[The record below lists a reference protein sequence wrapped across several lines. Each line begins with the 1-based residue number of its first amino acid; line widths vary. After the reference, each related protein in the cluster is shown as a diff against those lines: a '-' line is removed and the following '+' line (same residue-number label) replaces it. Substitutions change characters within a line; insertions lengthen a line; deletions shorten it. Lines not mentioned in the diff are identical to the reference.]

1 MILAL
6 ICTLSLCGGLSA
18 PQQGSPAVE
27 LEWSVREWAL
37 DPAAEAES
45 IVQAARDADW
55 KRRHGAFDALARAAP
70 RSITAEQEQLAR
82 VALTDEHPN
91 VRAQALA
98 ALATHGAE
106 VGELAERLVEDSLP
120 EVRRELA
127 RALALSALD
136 TAGEILFTLT
146 EDEDPRVA
154 REATDQLL
162 AHIGGVGDSQREL
175 WRSGRLDHDP
185 ETFLHVLDALDRSA
199 NGHAFGDW
207 IRSEIWSRDLGIRG
221 DPLSPEQKR
230 KACLWYSLIRQRYLP
245 VLPCP
250 WSAVWLQPLGPEH
263 SSVERRRQA
272 RLLEWAESLG
282 SDVGL
287 QLLQA
292 AGSLDAEAQLGGAG
306 AADAAER
313 ASDLLM
319 GAAVALAGARAVSE
333 GAPRGLKPG
342 GENYAPTGERTL
354 YWSADFAIEFWD
366 AVLGR
371 ATGWNPAD
379 EAWLDVE
386 LDSEVRA
393 AVIDAFADTW
403 TRTLDGASG
412 DLLVEALGDPLPD
425 LAHGAWLA
433 LARTDEGVRR
443 FRRPL
448 HTWWSE
454 QALEAKLEALREV
467 NREVP
472 LDTPWREELV
482 RLWASGEGRTVSVTE
497 LLGAHRGD
505 EEVEA
510 LLRRWVDE
518 AIAVLEASPV
528 PDEETTRGPWREAE
542 TSALWL
548 TRAWLHAT
556 GANEI
561 QGRMELLRRVGHLGK
576 ELGKILITD
585 LEKRPGGR
593 VALRSLLESPKLSR
607 RLRIEIVLVDETID
621 SSAAFE
627 LLVERYDRCDQELRL
642 RIALRLADFEDPR
655 SRELLLRV
663 ALDAEAG
670 PGERGLAID
679 SLAAAGTP
687 AEVEPLLLRII
698 DEAGD
703 LDLARA
709 AVAELASA
717 GSEASA
723 TRLYAALADPDSA
736 PYLRDVILP
745 ALAGIEVRRGVAP
758 TPRLVAIWAEEA
770 QLSAGHELEVRFR
783 GERLSSR
790 AFAYSGLIGATETFV
805 RAGVL
810 EAALALAG
818 AWWRFDARLL
828 MELGATATETG
839 GPAADPIARR
849 LNLAALIGLVGEG
862 EAPDREGLVAKA
874 RARLLRIAW
883 RQRNWREAEG
893 WAGAIL
899 EDWRSGRT
907 TRSGFE
913 AAFGA
918 RDVELERDPT
928 EWLIACQL
936 QARAWQALEAGQLE
950 WARRL
955 AKRALRTPHVSRLA
969 AAQQEELEAA
979 IERE

>member
-6 ICTLSLCGGLSA
+6 ISTLALCSGLSA
-18 PQQGSPAVE
+18 GQQGSPAVE

-37 DPAAEAES
+37 DPAGNEAE
-45 IVQAARDADW
+45 IKQAASDSDW
-55 KRRHGAFDALARAAP
+55 KRRHAAFDALARSAP
-70 RSITAEQEQLAR
+70 RSTTFQQEQLAR
-82 VALTDEHPN
+82 EALTDEHPN

-98 ALATHGAE
+98 ALARHGGE
-106 VGELAERLVEDSLP
+106 VGEQAASLVEDSFP
-120 EVRRELA
+120 ETRRELA
-127 RALALSALD
+127 RAAARSSGQVADETLLTLS
-136 TAGEILFTLT
+136 

-162 AHIGGVGDSQREL
+162 AHIVGVGKLQQEL
-175 WRSGRLDHDP
+175 WRTGRLDHDP
-185 ETFLHVLDALDRSA
+185 ETFLHVLDVLDRSA
-199 NGHAFGDW
+199 NGHAFGAW
-207 IRSEIWSRDLGIRG
+207 IRSEVCSRDLGIRG

-230 KACLWYSLIRQRYLP
+230 KACLWYSLIRQRYPP

-272 RLLEWAESLG
+272 RLLEWAETLG

-287 QLLQA
+287 HLLQA
-292 AGSLDAEAQLGGAG
+292 AGSLDAEAQQGGAE
-306 AADAAER
+306 AADAAQR

-319 GAAVALAGARAVSE
+319 GAAVALAGARAFRE
-333 GAPRGLKPG
+333 GAPLGLRAG
-342 GENYAPTGERTL
+342 GELYSPPGEGDL
-354 YWSADFAIEFWD
+354 YWSTDLAIEFWSA
-366 AVLGR
+366 AVGR

-379 EAWLDVE
+379 AAWLDAE

-412 DLLVEALGDPLPD
+412 GLLVEALGDPLHD

-433 LARTDEGVRR
+433 LARTDEGARL
-443 FRRPL
+443 FRHPL
-448 HTWWSE
+448 YAWWSK
-454 QALEAKLEALREV
+454 QPLEARLEALREV
-467 NREVP
+467 TREVP

-482 RLWASGEGRTVSVTE
+482 RLWASGEGRTVSVLE

-505 EEVEA
+505 EAVET
-510 LLRRWVDE
+510 LLWRWLDE
-518 AIAVLEASPV
+518 AIEVLEASPV

-548 TRAWLHAT
+548 TRAWLRVID
-556 GANEI
+556 ANQI
-561 QGRMELLRRVGHLGK
+561 RRRVELLERVGHLGK
-576 ELGKILITD
+576 ELGKVLITD
-585 LEKRPGGR
+585 LAKHSDGR

-607 RLRIEIVLVDETID
+607 RLHIEIVLVDETID
-621 SSAAFE
+621 SSAAFD
-627 LLVERYDRCDQELRL
+627 LLLERYDKCDQELRL
-642 RIALRLADFEDPR
+642 RIALRLADFAEPR

-663 ALDAEAG
+663 ALDAEVG

-709 AVAELASA
+709 AVANLAFA
-717 GSEASA
+717 GGEVAEA
-723 TRLYAALADPDSA
+723 RLYAALADPDSA

-770 QLSAGHELEVRFR
+770 LENAGRELEVRFR

-790 AFAYSGLIGATETFV
+790 AFAYSGPIGATETFV
-805 RAGVL
+805 SAGVL
-810 EAALALAG
+810 EAALTLAG

-839 GPAADPIARR
+839 GPTADPIARR

-893 WAGAIL
+893 WASALL

-918 RDVELERDPT
+918 RDVEAERDPT
-928 EWLIACQL
+928 KWLIACQL
-936 QARAWQALEAGQLE
+936 QARAWQALEAGELE
-950 WARRL
+950 WAKRL
-955 AKRALRTPHVSRLA
+955 AKRALHTPHVSRLA

-979 IERE
+979 IEDK